1 MNNAQAVSIINA
13 IALDHDTGLLE
24 TLEYMKGIYDSSHAE
39 WCEHFDLDERKAYWI
54 VMDGMYDM
62 FYGKGE

>member
-1 MNNAQAVSIINA
+1 MHNTKAVSIINA

-24 TLEYMKGIYDSSHAE
+24 TLEYMKSVYDKGHAE
-39 WCEHFDLDERKAYWI
+39 WSERFDLDERRAYWI
-54 VMDGMYDM
+54 VMDGMYDL